1 MRCNIIDI
9 VQRVC
14 VIHYFLYAFK
24 RIYYQQLGYYL
35 YFCGMNIEFTL
46 SRNVTIKLGSCFV
59 LGLLSACSAE
69 KFIPENN
76 YMLTRVEVKSQD
88 KKLNVTSLEPYL
100 KQKANSKWFSLFK
113 VPMGTYTMA
122 GTDSTK
128 WINRFL
134 KGIGEK
140 PIVYDSLLTK
150 ETKENLRKALWDMG
164 YLNAQVDTISDIKKK
179 KIKLTY
185 LLKPSEQF
193 KIRHVFY
200 DIKDDSIASLL
211 QIDDEKNRG
220 LRTGMPFS
228 VEVLNNERKRIT
240 SVLSN
245 LGYYK
250 FHRDFMLYRVDSV
263 AGEKKVDV
271 ELDLLKYKEN
281 SQSPDTLHPRYKIR
295 DVIYSNIGGDTLRL
309 SKRTLKYNTL
319 IDKGDYYNSSDILK
333 TYNKLSK
340 IQIINYSNIRF
351 AEVPDTNLL
360 DCYIQLKGNKTHLLS
375 LQPEGTNTSGDLGA
389 ALTFIYENRNVFHGG
404 EVFSVKL
411 RGAYEAITRLE
422 GYKDKNYQEYNVETK
437 LVFQRFLAP
446 FLSHSFKKH
455 NNALSELSVRY
466 DLQNRPEF
474 HRRVFSTAW
483 RYRWSEPKHNL
494 AYRFDLLDVDYV
506 YMPWIS
512 ETFKRDYLDNAY
524 SRNAILRYNY
534 QDLFIVKMGFG
545 LTYNDG
551 TNALR
556 VNFESSGNL
565 LNAFSRASKATKTSE
580 GRYTLFNIAYAQYVK
595 GDIDYSKLVKL
606 DERNALAFHVG
617 LGVAYPYGNSKIL
630 PFEKRYFSGGAN
642 SVRGWNVRS
651 LGPGTFAGVDLRIDF
666 INKTGDL
673 RLDLNAE
680 YRTFLFW
687 KLNGALFVD
696 AGNIWTLRNY
706 SDQPGGMFKLN
717 EFYKQIAVAYGLGLR
732 FNFDYFILRFDLGI
746 KAVNP
751 VYTNGK
757 EHYPIWHPNF
767 KRDAT
772 LHFAVGLPF

>member
-1 MRCNIIDI
+1 M
-9 VQRVC
+9 
-14 VIHYFLYAFK
+14 
-24 RIYYQQLGYYL
+24 GYYL
-35 YFCGMNIEFTL
+35 YFCGMNIQFTL
-46 SRNVTIKLGSCFV
+46 SRNVTIKVGFCFV
-59 LGLLSACSAE
+59 LALLSACSAE

-122 GTDSTK
+122 DTDSTK

-164 YLNAQVDTISDIKKK
+164 YLNAQVDTISEIKKK

-185 LLKPSEQF
+185 LLKPGEQF
-193 KIRHVFY
+193 KIHHVFY

-228 VEVLNNERKRIT
+228 VEMLNNERKRIT

-263 AGEKKVDV
+263 AGERKVDV

-295 DVIYSNIGGDTLRL
+295 DVIYSNIGSDTLRL

-319 IDKGDYYNSSDILK
+319 IDQGKYYNSSDILK

-389 ALTFIYENRNVFHGG
+389 ALTFIYENRNIFHGG

-437 LVFQRFLAP
+437 LVFPRFLAP

-483 RYRWSEPKHNL
+483 RYRWSEPKYNL

-580 GRYTLFNIAYAQYVK
+580 GQYTLFNIAYAQYVK

-651 LGPGTFAGVDLRIDF
+651 LGPGTFAGADRRIDF
-666 INKTGDL
+666 INQTGDL

-751 VYTNGK
+751 VYTNAK
-757 EHYPIWHPNF
+757 EHYPIWHLNF

>member
-59 LGLLSACSAE
+59 LGLLYACSAE

-185 LLKPSEQF
+185 LLKPGEQF

-211 QIDDEKNRG
+211 QIDNEKNRG

-351 AEVPDTNLL
+351 AEVPDTDLL

-422 GYKDKNYQEYNVETK
+422 GYEDKNYQEYNVETK
-437 LVFQRFLAP
+437 LVFPRFLAP

-556 VNFESSGNL
+556 V
-565 LNAFSRASKATKTSE
+565 
-580 GRYTLFNIAYAQYVK
+580 
-595 GDIDYSKLVKL
+595 
-606 DERNALAFHVG
+606 G

-651 LGPGTFAGVDLRIDF
+651 LGPGTFAGADRRIDF
-666 INKTGDL
+666 INQTGDL